1 MSITVCVGCQRLVE
15 RSDMRCPHCGA
26 LTRWRMTPATLMA
39 TFIFGLSIAIAIA
52 AGVLGGI
59 YFSAR

>member
-1 MSITVCVGCQRLVE
+1 
-15 RSDMRCPHCGA
+15 
-26 LTRWRMTPATLMA
+26 MTSATLMA
-39 TFIFGLSIAIAIA
+39 TFIFGLSIAIAIV

>member
-1 MSITVCVGCQRLVE
+1 MSISVCVGCQRLVD

-26 LTRWRMTPATLMA
+26 TLRRMTSATLMA
-39 TFIFGLSIAIAIA
+39 TFIFGLSIAIAIV

>member
-1 MSITVCVGCQRLVE
+1 MSISVCVGCQRLVE
-15 RSDMRCPHCGA
+15 HSDMRCPHCGA
-26 LTRWRMTPATLMA
+26 LTLRRMTSATLVA
-39 TFIFGLSIAIAIA
+39 TFIFGLSIAIAIV